1 LTVRST
7 LSPALAAIVFVFGRL
22 SLPAAQAA
30 MQPIAHDPVQTA
42 SGAVSGTLLPSD
54 VRAYLGIPYAK
65 PPVGEARWT
74 ATLPMQ
80 WSGVWNADRFGPECI
95 QVLRPHDINHYFG
108 EEPSSEDCLYL
119 NVWVPGN
126 SVPAA
131 KLPVIVFI
139 YGGGGTVGSAGI
151 ALYHGEQVAARGA
164 VFVSLNYRIGI
175 LGFMAHPELS
185 REQGGHSGNYGY
197 LDQNAALRWIH
208 DNIAAFGGD
217 PAKVLIAGQSFGAG
231 SVAAQLFSPLSKD
244 LFRAAAMWS
253 ACNFDSS
260 EVPLADAE
268 KIGSDIQSR
277 LGAASLRAMRNLPAD
292 RILAL
297 QEEHQ
302 LGANVSGVRLPPTID
317 GLFWTQNKRA
327 ALESHRVNQVPIMAG
342 SNGDDIDAVRYP
354 LTGVWTSE
362 EYRRRAEQVYGANSA
377 EFLKLFPA
385 AGGDIAAEVHEAARE
400 SGFLRQSQTC
410 ASLHRRYEGQPTY
423 IELFTRKPAFA
434 AGAQIADINI
444 ATTGAYHTADVPF
457 WFGTL
462 EVFNSLRPT
471 RTWTDADRA
480 LSDAM
485 TRSLIHFAESG
496 NPSTAEIAWPAW
508 TPTKQR
514 YVIFGESIQ
523 GASMRPRQM
532 DWLAQHPPILK
543 NTPVPGRTTRD

>member
-1 LTVRST
+1 MRST
-7 LSPALAAIVFVFGRL
+7 ASSIIAAIAIACSRL
-22 SLPAAQAA
+22 STPAAQAA
-30 MQPIAHDPVQTA
+30 MVPIAGDPVQTA
-42 SGAVSGTLLPSD
+42 SGAVSGTLLPSG

-74 ATLPMQ
+74 ATQPMH

-95 QVLRPHDINHYFG
+95 QVLRPHDINHYFA

-119 NVWVPGN
+119 NVWVPAN
-126 SVPAA
+126 PAPGA
-131 KLPVIVFI
+131 KLPVVVFI

-151 ALYHGEQVAARGA
+151 ALYHGEHVAMKGA
-164 VFVSLNYRIGI
+164 VFVSLNYRVGI

-208 DNIAAFGGD
+208 DNIAAFGGN
-217 PAKVLIAGQSFGAG
+217 PAKVLISGQSFGAS
-231 SVAAQLFSPLSKD
+231 SVAAQLFSPLSKG

-253 ACNFDSS
+253 ACNFDAN

-327 ALESHRVNQVPIMAG
+327 ALESHQVNPVPIMAG
-342 SNGDDIDAVRYP
+342 SNGDDIDAARYP
-354 LTGVWTSE
+354 LTGASSAE
-362 EYRRRAEQVYGANSA
+362 EYRRRAGQVYGANA
-377 EFLKLFPA
+377 ADYLKLFPA
-385 AGGDIAAEVHEAARE
+385 TGDIAAAVHEAARE
-400 SGFLRQSQTC
+400 SGFLRQSQSC
-410 ASLHRRYEGQPTY
+410 ASLHREYDRQPAY

-434 AGAQIADINI
+434 EGAQIADINI
-444 ATTGAYHTADVPF
+444 ATAGAYHTADVPF
-457 WFGTL
+457 WLGTL
-462 EVFNSLRPT
+462 EVFNSLHPT
-471 RTWTDADRA
+471 RDWTDADRA
-480 LSDAM
+480 LSAAM

-496 NPSTAEIAWPAW
+496 NPSTGEIPWPAW
-508 TPTKQR
+508 TATEQR
-514 YVIFGESIQ
+514 YVIFGETTRI
-523 GASMRPRQM
+523 ASMRPRQM
-532 DWLAQHPPILK
+532 DWLAEHPAIPK
-543 NTPVPGRTTRD
+543 NAPVPGRTTRD